1 MSRSIHVIASGIISL
16 FFIAEYYSIVNMFSS
31 YGIYMGLVFVSIQ
44 QVYAFW
50 LDNPLIFK
58 VIIDMYV
65 LIAISLIVLDLFC
78 EKKKSSS
85 FLLRL
90 KPSHFLRLV
99 RPFGILLLFTSV
111 LHLSIFQPLESEK
124 LIYKCSRVSL
134 LIWISV
140 SSTAKWVS
148 YYYLFLRLS

>member
-1 MSRSIHVIASGIISL
+1 MR
-16 FFIAEYYSIVNMFSS
+16 
-31 YGIYMGLVFVSIQ
+31 
-44 QVYAFW
+44 
-50 LDNPLIFK
+50 
-58 VIIDMYV
+58 
-65 LIAISLIVLDLFC
+65 
-78 EKKKSSS
+78 KKKSSS

-90 KPSHFLRLV
+90 KPSRFLRLV

-124 LIYKCSRVSL
+124 LIYKRSRVSL

>member
-16 FFIAEYYSIVNMFSS
+16 FFIAEYYSVVNMFSL

-78 EKKKSSS
+78 EKKK
-85 FLLRL
+85 
-90 KPSHFLRLV
+90 
-99 RPFGILLLFTSV
+99 
-111 LHLSIFQPLESEK
+111 E
-124 LIYKCSRVSL
+124 L
-134 LIWISV
+134 LISFEIK
-140 SSTAKWVS
+140 TQP
-148 YYYLFLRLS
+148 FP